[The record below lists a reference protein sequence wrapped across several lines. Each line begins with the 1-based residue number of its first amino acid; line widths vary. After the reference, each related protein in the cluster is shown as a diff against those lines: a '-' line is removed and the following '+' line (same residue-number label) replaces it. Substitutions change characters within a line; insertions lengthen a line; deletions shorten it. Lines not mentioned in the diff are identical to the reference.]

1 MTKILFLNPNVDS
14 YGRTPIGITN
24 FSGLLKTN
32 GHEVKLFDTTFF
44 YTEYLF
50 LGKDTGT
57 MKPSVEHGFYQKTN
71 LEDYGVQKEKVD
83 IVKRLNE
90 VIEEFQPDII
100 TFSLFSCMLTGE
112 DEYRMY
118 ARGLHLI
125 DKCVRTGYKV
135 VVGGIIPTLEPEKT
149 IINTRVDIVCRG
161 EGELAFLDLA
171 NAMNDNDWD
180 KIKKIENLWVKEGGN
195 IFRNPLRPLI
205 YDLDVLPT
213 PDFDIFEDRIFYR
226 PYHGEVLRGIDFEFS
241 RGCYHTCSYCVSSA
255 FKDLYG
261 VSSKQY
267 RREKSVDKLVND
279 LAIITKKHKIQVI
292 KFLDELF
299 LGMSE
304 DKLKIMSEEYQKKVG
319 LPFMIETTIGSLTEN
334 KLKYLE
340 EMGCI
345 NISLGVECGN
355 DKFRKDVLK
364 KNMSSNKIIEK
375 IKLINSFNMDYS
387 LFTIIGF
394 PFETRD
400 LIFDTINLYK
410 NAGAKCVSCSYFQP
424 FLGAELT
431 KLCLEKGF
439 TKGDEEDVKYATT
452 QNSSL
457 TLPTIS
463 NIELQGL
470 MKTFM
475 LYVYYPKFFY
485 PIIKMTENDSI
496 FGDMLYQFLAKYP
509 MYKLKYTQNKYSVF
523 IKRWSQRTW
532 KN

>member
-14 YGRTPIGITN
+14 YGRTPIGVTN
-24 FSGLLKTN
+24 FCGLLKAN

-50 LGKDTGT
+50 SGKYTGT
-57 MKPSVEHGFYQKTN
+57 MNPSIEHGFYQKTN
-71 LEDYGVQKEKVD
+71 LEDYGVRKETVD
-83 IVKRLNE
+83 IVNRLNE

-125 DKCVRTGYKV
+125 DKCIRTGYNV

-149 IINTRVDIVCRG
+149 IINPLVDIVCRG
-161 EGELAFLDLA
+161 EGEFAFLDLA
-171 NAMNDNDWD
+171 NAINENDSE
-180 KIKKIENLWVKEGGN
+180 KIKKIENLWVKEGSN

-261 VSSKQY
+261 ASSKQY

-319 LPFMIETTIGSLTEN
+319 LPFMIETTIGSLTEK
-334 KLKYLE
+334 KLKYLK
-340 EMGCI
+340 EMGCM

-355 DKFRKDVLK
+355 DKFRKEVLK
-364 KNMSSNKIIEK
+364 KDISSNKIIEK
-375 IKLINSFNMDYS
+375 IKLINNYDIDYS

-400 LIFDTINLYK
+400 LIFDTIDLYK
-410 NAGAKCVSCSYFQP
+410 RSGAKCVSCAYFQP
-424 FLGAELT
+424 FVGAELT
-431 KLCLEKGF
+431 KICVDKGF
-439 TKGDEEDVKYATT
+439 MKGDEGDVKYATT
-452 QNSSL
+452 ENSSL

-463 NIELQGL
+463 NHELKGL

-485 PIIKMTENDSI
+485 PIIKLTENDGFFSNK
-496 FGDMLYQFLAKYP
+496 LYHFLNKYI
-509 MYKLKYTQNKYSVF
+509 MFKLKCNQNRYSDF
-523 IKRWSQRTW
+523 IK
-532 KN
+532 KKE